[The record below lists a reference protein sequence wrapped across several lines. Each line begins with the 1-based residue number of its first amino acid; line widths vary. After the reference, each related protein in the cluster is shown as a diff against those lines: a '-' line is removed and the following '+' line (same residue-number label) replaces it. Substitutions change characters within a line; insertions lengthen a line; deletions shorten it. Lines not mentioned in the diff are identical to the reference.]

1 MKKIIFISLLLIIGA
16 VGGLF
21 AYVSQMDWNTQKD
34 RVSSQLSEMTGKK
47 IQFSG
52 NLQVALLPHP
62 QLVADNV
69 QIINPQTGEK
79 LASVKRLET
88 EVSLP
93 SLLQGKPD
101 VQSLSLEGVEAWFNF
116 SEQGVSNWHQKEK
129 DVGFAGNNSFNLHS
143 FSVKKSTLHFNHKKY
158 NIAFALTDFNAEVQ
172 AGSAEGPYRLDG
184 NFLKDND
191 RYGLALGLDA
201 LSQLEDVDMSMVI
214 THPRT
219 ESNLRYDGSYNA
231 ASDGAKGVISG
242 QSQKTAEFVNAVFND
257 KVLRDDYNEP
267 IMFSADVETST
278 ADTKITNLVVK
289 FNNIFEGAGN
299 VDITAPTKDTA
310 RVIDVKYQ
318 LINLNFVPFRQLIA
332 DEFAEIQKG
341 AKFEPNTGF
350 DVKYDISAERV
361 TVSDSPTGIFENV
374 SAKGEWKNNELV
386 LNDFYAGCPG
396 NIVLNIKASLAE
408 KGGEPLYYANVTLDG
423 QNLLSLLNALDIKL
437 KAPRQSS
444 YRDVNLGFDIYG
456 NSKILN
462 VENFALKMDKADINA
477 EISTDLTN
485 NEYTIKVNA
494 DILNLDNYIFPLQ
507 TEEESDISD
516 IVIAETK
523 RMEWL
528 RDNKADV
535 LIKAKSATFNGV
547 SARDVDIE
555 FITNGAG
562 VVVFENVS
570 MSNLLGSDIEVSGI
584 AENFGEDKIKFRD
597 VAYNI
602 ESANIKMLADK
613 LQISLPKWPIFE
625 QDNFIETGVLGGNF
639 RIGYVYSL
647 SKVGDVSLRYDGI
660 LKDENETINF
670 DGDVLL
676 KTSHVE
682 NLLKLLV
689 GNINGKIY
697 RGPLVAK
704 FYAKGNSKSWN
715 ADNADIQMGVDKY
728 KANAEIS
735 EEDNVY
741 KIKGGI
747 ETDELNLLNWINV
760 QKTKAL
766 PNFGATDENTFIAKP
781 DFSGDVINY
790 NSYKN
795 LDLDIDLRATKGS
808 YGSYTM
814 DNLKTHII
822 NTQNDLQFQNLSF
835 ENKDHKVS
843 GQLQINY
850 AQTPQMQGKLSV
862 IYPSV
867 NNLGGSVY
875 ALDASDVSVEIDFNT
890 SAATIADMIGGLK
903 GQVSVSGNSLNIK
916 GINLKSIYDDLESR
930 TLSKG
935 LYQMVRDNV
944 QSGNTE
950 FGEFKIE
957 AALNNG
963 VITVKPGTIQND
975 IAEVK
980 VSGGINVKEWK
991 INQTLTVKYPTL
1003 KDIPNYSVIFTGML
1017 NKPVVDISVE
1027 EIAKKYDIHWKKIE
1041 EEELKKQEAL
1051 RQQKEQKI
1059 NEMQN
1064 KIDDVNEDITSV
1076 MKEIEELTSKCL
1088 TEEIAKRYHDKTDA
1102 LNEIIRKLED
1112 LKTKLAGNVSDE
1124 DMQSYDNEI
1133 ENYKQQIAGIPAE
1146 IQNYRVEDVDNRK
1159 GEMTAQ
1165 ESDVYSKINDLYN
1178 DFENMWKDDRDQ
1190 LTQYNSP
1197 SYIDENME
1205 LINKKQFM
1213 NENKNSIDSI
1223 HSDFES
1229 RMNSFVYAENLEEKY
1244 SVIGIMDNL
1253 IEQEEELF
1261 SKMQKA
1267 HQQVAD
1273 KLLKIVDERRVVYE
1287 KEQQK
1292 AEEERRK
1299 QAEIDAQNLLIN
1311 NNPNPVIDSAI
1322 NIEDKDKNISKEKEN
1337 VFENTGKYNEDASIG
1352 SISGVEEASQV
1363 RVSGKITTKYDKPK
1377 DTEPIQKNTG
1387 GLLSPVSGTAQ
1398 KASGTIKIK

>member
-34 RVSSQLSEMTGKK
+34 RVSSQLSDMTGKK

-116 SEQGVSNWHQKEK
+116 SEKGVSNWHQKEK
-129 DVGFAGNNSFNLHS
+129 DVGFAGNSSFNLHN
-143 FSVKKSTLHFNHKKY
+143 FSVRKSTLHLNHKKY
-158 NIAFALTDFNAEVQ
+158 NIAFTLTDFNAEVQ

-231 ASDGAKGVISG
+231 ASDGVKGVISG

-267 IMFSADVETST
+267 IIFSADVETNT
-278 ADTKITNLVVK
+278 TDTKIANLVVK
-289 FNNIFEGAGN
+289 FDNIFEGAGN
-299 VDITAPTKDTA
+299 VDITAPTKDA
-310 RVIDVKYQ
+310 DRKVDVKYQ
-318 LINLNFVPFRQLIA
+318 LINLNFVPFRKLIT
-332 DEFAEIQKG
+332 DKFAEIQKG
-341 AKFEPNTGF
+341 AKFEPDTSF
-350 DVKYDISAERV
+350 DVSYDISAERV
-361 TVSDSPTGIFENV
+361 TVSDSPTGVFENV
-374 SAKGEWKNNELV
+374 SAKGEWKNNEFV

-396 NIVLNIKASLAE
+396 NIVLNIKANLAE
-408 KGGEPLYYANVTLDG
+408 KEGEPLYYANVTLDG
-423 QNLLSLLNALDIKL
+423 QNMLSLLNALDIKL
-437 KAPRQSS
+437 KTPRQSS
-444 YRDVNLGFDIYG
+444 YRDVNLGFDVYG

-462 VENFALKMDKADINA
+462 VENFDLKMDKADISS
-477 EISTDLTN
+477 EISIDMIN
-485 NEYTIKVNA
+485 NEYTVKVDA
-494 DILNLDNYIFPLQ
+494 DILNLDNYVFPVQ
-507 TEEESDISD
+507 SEEESKLTD

-523 RMEWL
+523 RLEWL
-528 RDNKADV
+528 KNNKADV
-535 LIKAKSATFNGV
+535 SIKAKSATYNGV
-547 SARDVDIE
+547 SARDIDIE
-555 FITNGAG
+555 FITDGAG
-562 VVVFENVS
+562 VLVLENAS
-570 MSNLLGSDIEVSGI
+570 MSNLLGSDLEVSGV

-597 VAYNI
+597 VTYNV
-602 ESANIKMLADK
+602 ESANIKLLADK

-647 SKVGDVSLRYDGI
+647 SKVSDVSFRYDGV
-660 LKDENETINF
+660 LKSENETINF
-670 DGDVLL
+670 DGSTLL

-682 NLLKLLV
+682 NLLKLLI
-689 GNINGKIY
+689 GNISGKIY

-704 FYAKGNSKSWN
+704 FDVEGNSRNWKVN
-715 ADNADIQMGVDKY
+715 NADIQMGVDKY

-735 EEDNVY
+735 EEDNIY
-741 KIKGGI
+741 KIKGGV

-795 LDLDIDLRATKGS
+795 VDLDVGLSAKKGS

-835 ENKDHKVS
+835 ENKDHSVS

-850 AQTPQMQGKLSV
+850 AQTPQMQGKLL
-862 IYPSV
+862 ITYPAI

-875 ALDASDVSVEIDFNT
+875 VLDASEVVIETDFNT

-903 GQVSVSGNSLNIK
+903 GQASVSGKSLNVK
-916 GINLKSIYDDLESR
+916 GINLKSIRDDLESR
-930 TLSKG
+930 TMSKG
-935 LYQMVRDNV
+935 LYQLVRDNV
-944 QSGNTE
+944 QNGNTE

-963 VITVKPGTIQND
+963 VITVKPGIIQND
-975 IAEVK
+975 FAEVK
-980 VSGGINVKEWK
+980 VSGGVNLKEWK
-991 INQTLTVKYPTL
+991 INETLSVKYPAL
-1003 KDIPNYSVIFTGML
+1003 KDIPSYAVIFNGML

-1027 EIAKKYDIHWKKIE
+1027 EIAKKYDVHWKKIE
-1041 EEELKKQEAL
+1041 EEELKKQEEL
-1051 RQQKEQKI
+1051 RQQKEEKI
-1059 NEMQN
+1059 SELQN
-1064 KIDDVNEDITSV
+1064 KIDDVNEDITSA
-1076 MKEIEELTSKCL
+1076 MKEIEELAANCL
-1088 TEEIAKRYHDKTDA
+1088 TKEIAQKYKDKTDA
-1102 LNEIIRKLED
+1102 LNEMIRKLED
-1112 LKTKLAGNVSDE
+1112 LKTKLSINVSDE
-1124 DMQSYDNEI
+1124 DMQSYDGEI
-1133 ENYKQQIAGIPAE
+1133 ENYKQQLSEIPAVL
-1146 IQNYRVEDVDNRK
+1146 QGYRSEDVENRK
-1159 GEMTAQ
+1159 SEIAAQ
-1165 ESDVYSKINDLYN
+1165 ESNVYSKINDLYN
-1178 DFENMWKDDRDQ
+1178 DFENMWRDDREQ
-1190 LTQYNSP
+1190 LTQYNSS
-1197 SYIDENME
+1197 SYIDENVE
-1205 LINKKQFM
+1205 LTNIKQFM
-1213 NENKNSIDSI
+1213 SENKNSLDSI

-1229 RMNSFVYAENLEEKY
+1229 RMNSLAYAENLEERY
-1244 SVIGIMDNL
+1244 SMMNIMGNL

-1261 SKMQKA
+1261 SKMQKS
-1267 HQQVAD
+1267 HQQAAD
-1273 KLLKIVDERRVVYE
+1273 KLLKIIDDRRVVYE

-1311 NNPNPVIDSAI
+1311 NNPNPVTDSAK
-1322 NIEDKDKNISKEKEN
+1322 NIENKNTPEEKEN
-1337 VFENTGKYNEDASIG
+1337 VFENIGKYNEDANIND
-1352 SISGVEEASQV
+1352 ISDVEEASPIKA
-1363 RVSGKITTKYDKPK
+1363 SGKIITKYDKQK
-1377 DTEPIQKNTG
+1377 DAELPQKNSG
-1387 GLLSPVSGTAQ
+1387 GLLSPASGTVQ
-1398 KASGTIKIK
+1398 KVSGTIKVK

>member
-34 RVSSQLSEMTGKK
+34 MVSSQLSEMTGKK
-47 IQFSG
+47 IKFSG

-101 VQSLSLEGVEAWFNF
+101 VQSLSLEGFEAWFNF

-129 DVGFAGNNSFNLHS
+129 AVGFVGSNSFNLHS

-158 NIAFALTDFNAEVQ
+158 NIAFILTDFNA
-172 AGSAEGPYRLDG
+172 AEGPYRLDG

-278 ADTKITNLVVK
+278 TDTKITNLVVK
-289 FNNIFEGAGN
+289 FDNIFEGAGN
-299 VDITAPTKDTA
+299 VDITAPTKDSN
-310 RVIDVKYQ
+310 RVIDLKYQ
-318 LINLNFVPFRQLIA
+318 LVNLNFVPFKQLIA
-332 DEFAEIQKG
+332 DEFTEIQKG
-341 AKFEPNTGF
+341 EKYEPNTGI

-361 TVSDSPTGIFENV
+361 TISDSPTGIFENV
-374 SAKGEWKNNELV
+374 SAKGEWKNNEFV
-386 LNDFYAGCPG
+386 LSDFYAGCPG
-396 NIVLNIKASLAE
+396 NIVLNIKASLLE
-408 KGGEPLYYANVTLDG
+408 KEGQPLYYANVTLDG
-423 QNLLSLLNALDIKL
+423 QNMLSLLNALDIKL

-477 EISTDLTN
+477 DISADLID

-507 TEEESDISD
+507 SEEESKISD
-516 IVIAETK
+516 IVIAETR

-528 RDNKADV
+528 RDNKLDV
-535 LIKAKSATFNGV
+535 SVKAKSATFNGV
-547 SARDVDIE
+547 SARDVNIE

-562 VVVFENVS
+562 VVVLENAS
-570 MSNLLGSDIEVSGI
+570 MSNLLGSDIELSGI
-584 AENFGEDKIKFRD
+584 AENFGGDKIKFRD
-597 VAYNI
+597 VTYNV

-647 SKVGDVSLRYDGI
+647 SKVGDISLRYDGI
-660 LKDENETINF
+660 LKNENETLNF
-670 DGDVLL
+670 DGSVLL

-704 FYAKGNSKSWN
+704 FDVKGNSKNWQ
-715 ADNADIQMGVDKY
+715 ADAADIQMGVDKY

-735 EEDNVY
+735 EEDDVY

-795 LDLDIDLRATKGS
+795 LDLDIDLRAKRGS
-808 YGSYTM
+808 YGNYIM

-835 ENKDHKVS
+835 ENKDHQVS

-850 AQTPQMQGKLSV
+850 AQTPQMQGKLLV
-862 IYPSV
+862 TYPSV
-867 NNLGGSVY
+867 SNLGGSVY
-875 ALDASDVSVEIDFNT
+875 ALDASDVIIEIDFNT

-903 GQVSVSGNSLNIK
+903 GQASVSGKTLNIK
-916 GINLKSIYDDLESR
+916 GINLKSIYEDLESR

-935 LYQMVRDNV
+935 LYQLVRDNV
-944 QSGNTE
+944 QNGNTE

-957 AALNNG
+957 AILNNG
-963 VITVKPGTIQND
+963 VITVKPETIQND
-975 IAEVK
+975 FAEVK

-991 INQTLTVKYPTL
+991 INQTLAVKYPVL
-1003 KDIPNYSVIFTGML
+1003 KDIPSYSVIFSGML

-1027 EIAKKYDIHWKKIE
+1027 EIAKKYDVHWKKIE
-1041 EEELKKQEAL
+1041 EEELKKQEEL

-1064 KIDDVNEDITSV
+1064 KIDEVNENITSV
-1076 MKEIEELTSKCL
+1076 MKEIEDLSSKSLTK
-1088 TEEIAKRYHDKTDA
+1088 EIAKKYHDKTDA
-1102 LNEIIRKLED
+1102 LNETVRKLED
-1112 LKTKLAGNVSDE
+1112 LKTKLSSNVSDE
-1124 DMQSYDNEI
+1124 DMQLYDNEI
-1133 ENYKQQIAGIPAE
+1133 ENYKQQIAGIPTE
-1146 IQNYRVEDVDNRK
+1146 IQSYRTEDVDNRK
-1159 GEMTAQ
+1159 SEMTAQ
-1165 ESDVYSKINDLYN
+1165 ENNVYSKINDLYN
-1178 DFENMWKDDRDQ
+1178 DFENMWRDDREK
-1190 LTQYNSP
+1190 LTQYNSL
-1197 SYIDENME
+1197 SYIDENIE
-1205 LINKKQFM
+1205 LTNIKHFI
-1213 NENKNSIDSI
+1213 NENKNSVDSI

-1229 RMNSFVYAENLEEKY
+1229 RMNSFVYAENIEEKY
-1244 SVIGIMDNL
+1244 SMINIMDNL
-1253 IEQEEELF
+1253 IEQEEEMF

-1273 KLLKIVDERRVVYE
+1273 KLLKIVDERRIVYE
-1287 KEQQK
+1287 REQQK
-1292 AEEERRK
+1292 AEEEKRK

-1311 NNPNPVIDSAI
+1311 NNPNPVIDNAT
-1322 NIEDKDKNISKEKEN
+1322 NIEDNNQSISEEKGN
-1337 VFENTGKYNEDASIG
+1337 VFEITGKYNEDASVG
-1352 SISGVEEASQV
+1352 DISGVEESPSAKV
-1363 RVSGKITTKYDKPK
+1363 RGKIITKYGEQK
-1377 DTEPIQKNTG
+1377 DTGVAQKNTG
-1387 GLLSPVSGTAQ
+1387 GLLSPASGVAQ
-1398 KASGTIKIK
+1398 KVSGTIKVK